1 MGGLGALRLSME
13 EMLLFTEC
21 PLAGDV
27 ERSVSEE
34 IVESGRGM
42 YWTVSEKPTIR
53 RDGGLSSLS
62 SDCGSVVCN
71 VGTLVSE
78 AVVRSGGGGSCE
90 GWSRGVVGRLL
101 LSRGSGSF
109 GFMMLLK
116 SLLDMA

>member
-1 MGGLGALRLSME
+1 MRLLISSDDLGLDFVSSSRVVLSAGLRAREFAGLGALRLSME

-42 YWTVSEKPTIR
+42 YWTVSENPTMR
-53 RDGGLSSLS
+53 RDGGLSSPS

-78 AVVRSGGGGSCE
+78 AVARSGDGGSC
-90 GWSRGVVGRLL
+90 VG
-101 LSRGSGSF
+101 
-109 GFMMLLK
+109 
-116 SLLDMA
+116 